1 MLLLKKINTSAVLCV
16 DDDGRQLVALGK
28 GIGFLDRGEEI
39 PLARIDRTF
48 YDVDERYLNSLTDI
62 PQDVFEFVSQI
73 VNMAEGLLSYP
84 LSPNLPFILAD
95 HVAFAIKRAREGI
108 HVRMPLAFDV
118 QQQYPLEYRIG
129 AFTVDRI
136 NRSFNVHLPKN
147 EAVGIAMAFVNNA
160 TQASMASAVSS
171 VEFDR
176 LLERCVDAVERIKG
190 VTIDRESFNFTRFA
204 THMQYLYRR
213 VEDGGVIESGNVSMY
228 PQLREE
234 YPDVDACVCAMND
247 LFIEELGHSLSDE
260 ERLYLMLHVNRI
272 VIKANDKVGG

>member
-1 MLLLKKINTSAVLCV
+1 MRLLKKINTSAVLCV
-16 DDDGRQLVALGK
+16 DDDGHQLVALGK
-28 GIGFLDRGEEI
+28 GVGFLDVGEEV
-39 PLARIDRTF
+39 PLARVDRTF
-48 YDVDERYLNSLTDI
+48 YDVDERYLACLADI

-73 VNMAEGLLSYP
+73 VNMAEGVLSYP

-95 HVAFAIKRAREGI
+95 HVAFAIKRARNGI

-136 NRSFNVHLPKN
+136 NRTLSVHLPKN

-160 TQASMASAVSS
+160 TQVSAARAASTAVF
-171 VEFDR
+171 ER
-176 LLERCVDAVERIKG
+176 LLERSVTAIERIKG
-190 VTIDRESFNFTRFA
+190 VTIDRGSFNFTRFA
-204 THMQYLYRR
+204 THMQYLFRR
-213 VEDGGVIESGNVSMY
+213 VEEGGVIESGNASMY

-234 YPDVDACVCAMND
+234 YPDIDACVGAINE
-247 LFIEELGHSLSDE
+247 LFAEELGHSLSDE

-272 VIKANDKVGG
+272 VVKADDQPES